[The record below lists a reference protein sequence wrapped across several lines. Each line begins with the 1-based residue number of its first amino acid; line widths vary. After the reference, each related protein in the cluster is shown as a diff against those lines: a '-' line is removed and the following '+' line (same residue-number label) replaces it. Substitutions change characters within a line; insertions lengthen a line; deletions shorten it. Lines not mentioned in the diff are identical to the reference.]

1 MFSNLPIDFNVVSI
15 VALVVW
21 MQEVTIL
28 CFSVQELTILCF
40 SMQKLWGIL
49 DLQLRNVG
57 NMESVVKMCF

>member
-21 MQEVTIL
+21 MQELTIL
-28 CFSVQELTILCF
+28 CFSV
-40 SMQKLWGIL
+40 QKLWGIL